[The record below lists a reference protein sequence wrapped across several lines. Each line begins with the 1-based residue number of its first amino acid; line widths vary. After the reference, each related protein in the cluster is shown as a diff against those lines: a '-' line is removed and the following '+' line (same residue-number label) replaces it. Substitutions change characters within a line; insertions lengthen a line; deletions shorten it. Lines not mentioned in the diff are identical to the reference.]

1 MYNID
6 YLSFLILGIM
16 IGVFTVIVIQVK
28 RYYYKVSE
36 KQYADKMQ
44 EHLFKIQN
52 GLNDPDLL
60 EIKRKMKDLDENPRL
75 QDTKDTKTPF
85 MTPTDIVQNVNT
97 KIDSGV
103 SKVKEFSGDV
113 YEEYMKP
120 VVYKIQKT
128 MGW

>member
-1 MYNID
+1 
-6 YLSFLILGIM
+6 M

-44 EHLFKIQN
+44 EQLFKIQN

-60 EIKRKMKDLDENPRL
+60 ELKQKMKDLDENPRL
-75 QDTKDTKTPF
+75 QGNDSKDTKNPF
-85 MTPTDIVQNVNT
+85 MTPTDIVQKVNT

-120 VVYKIQKT
+120 VVYKIQKM